1 MPPTASETATGAK
14 LERAAFYLTW
24 ACALSILVSIAVS
37 QILLALAFAALLVS
51 GIRLRIPRIW
61 LPLSAFMAGT
71 VVSLLLSGDML
82 AGRPQIRKF
91 YVYLMLVVVF
101 STFRAVTDV
110 RRLVLSW
117 AVVGGLAGAV
127 GVVQF
132 LRDVQAAQRSGSH
145 LYDYYLGQR
154 ITGFMSHWQTFGG
167 ETMIVALL
175 LGAFLL
181 FSPRARGYVL
191 WLGLLG
197 ACVLA
202 GAVLLGYTRGIWLG
216 TACAALY
223 LLWVWKR
230 RVVLAL
236 PVLLALVL
244 WVNPGQVRTRF
255 DSAFEPRKSDSNQ
268 HRIVC
273 WRTGW
278 EMIKAHPWFGVGP
291 EMVGQKLMQYV
302 PRDIP
307 RPLPVGWYGH
317 LHNVYIHYA
326 AERGIPAMLALVWLL
341 LMALWDFLRAL
352 RRLPAGRSDEKF
364 ILHGAV
370 AVLVGIMISGIFELN
385 LGDSE
390 VLAIFLA
397 VMACG
402 YVAAGEARPKEPA
415 IA

>member
-1 MPPTASETATGAK
+1 M
-14 LERAAFYLTW
+14 AFYLTW
-24 ACALSILVSIAVS
+24 ACALSILLSIAVS
-37 QILLALAFAALLVS
+37 QILLALAFAAVLVS
-51 GIRLRIPRIW
+51 GARLRVPRIW
-61 LPLSAFMAGT
+61 LPLSVFMAGT
-71 VVSLLLSGDML
+71 LISLLLSGDML

-101 STFRAVTDV
+101 STFRAVADV
-110 RRLVLSW
+110 RRLVFSW
-117 AVVGGLAGAV
+117 AALGGLAAAV
-127 GVVQF
+127 GVAQF
-132 LRDVQAAQRSGSH
+132 LRSVQAAHRLGWH
-145 LYDYYLGQR
+145 PYDYYLNR
-154 ITGFMSHWQTFGG
+154 RMTGFMSHWQTFGG
-167 ETMIVALL
+167 ETMMVALL

-181 FSPRARGYVL
+181 FSPRARGYTL

-197 ACVLA
+197 AGTLA

-216 TACAALY
+216 TACAAIY

-230 RVVLAL
+230 RLVLAL

-244 WVNPGQVRTRF
+244 WLNPGLVRTRF
-255 DSAFEPRKSDSNQ
+255 LSLFEPRKSDSNQ

-278 EMIKAHPWFGVGP
+278 EMIKAHPCFGVGP
-291 EMVGQKLMQYV
+291 EMVGPKLMQYV

-307 RPLPVGWYGH
+307 RPLPEGWYGH
-317 LHNVYIHYA
+317 LHSIYIHYA

-341 LMALWDFLRAL
+341 LMALRDFLRAL

-370 AVLVGIMISGIFELN
+370 AVVGAIMISGIFELN

-390 VLAIFLA
+390 VLALFLA
-397 VMACG
+397 VVACG
-402 YVAAGEARPKEPA
+402 YVAADEAQRQETA
-415 IA
+415 VA